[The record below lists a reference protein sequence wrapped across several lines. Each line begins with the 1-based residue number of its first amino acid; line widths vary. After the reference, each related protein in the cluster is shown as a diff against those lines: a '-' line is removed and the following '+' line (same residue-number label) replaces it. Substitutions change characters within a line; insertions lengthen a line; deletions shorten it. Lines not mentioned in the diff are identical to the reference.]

1 MKIANYLIKPFFS
14 ILVISS
20 FSLVINAQEISAV
33 IEDIIVTAEKRT
45 ESLQD
50 LSQAV
55 TVLTSD
61 DLDKN
66 KFQHL

>member
-1 MKIANYLIKPFFS
+1 MKIANYIVKPFFS
-14 ILVISS
+14 ILVISFLS
-20 FSLVINAQEISAV
+20 AVIDAQETSAV

-55 TVLTSD
+55 TVLS
-61 DLDKN
+61 LSLI
-66 KFQHL
+66 HI

>member
-20 FSLVINAQEISAV
+20 FSLVIDAQEISAV

-55 TVLTSD
+55 TD
-61 DLDKN
+61 
-66 KFQHL
+66 

>member
-55 TVLTSD
+55 TVLTLS
-61 DLDKN
+61 LI
-66 KFQHL
+66 HI